1 MFVSLLKILY
11 HIEREKG
18 GEPVDK
24 ESMKQEMMEKMK
36 ERKSEVK
43 VVRKLVAII
52 ALAFLLIFAIGGFIA
67 FSYIKSALEP
77 MDPDSEEEVAI
88 EIPMGSGVTTI
99 SQILEENEIV
109 KNARIFKYYAKFKNE
124 SSFQAGNYTMSKA
137 MTLDEIIESLKTGKV
152 YREPV
157 FTLTVPEGLTLVQI
171 SEVIEKKTDYTAEEF
186 MAKVTD
192 KAFIE
197 TMMGEF
203 PQLLTEDILKENI
216 RYALE
221 GYLYPATYPF
231 YVEKPPLE
239 EIIRTMI
246 SSMNTMVLEYKAG
259 FEERNMTVHQFVTFA
274 SLLEEEATA
283 STDRETIA
291 SVFYNRLDIDM
302 PLQTDPT
309 VLYSLGE
316 HKDRV
321 LYEDLEVQDP
331 YNTYKNTGLTPGPIA
346 APGKTSLEA
355 TISPSDTDYLYFLAD
370 KDGNNHFAK
379 TYEEHLSNVSK
390 YIK

>member
-1 MFVSLLKILY
+1 M
-11 HIEREKG
+11 
-18 GEPVDK
+18 DK
-24 ESMKQEMMEKMK
+24 ESMKQEMLEKMK

-43 VVRKLVAII
+43 IVRKLVAII
-52 ALAFLLIFAIGGFIA
+52 ALAFLLIFAIGGFVA

-77 MDPDSEEEVAI
+77 MDPDSEKEVAV

-99 SQILEENEIV
+99 SQILEEEGIV

-124 SSFQAGNYTMSKA
+124 SSFQAGNYTMTKA

-171 SEVIEKKTDYTAEEF
+171 SEVIEKKTSYTAEEF

-203 PQLLTEDILKENI
+203 PQLLTEDILNPNI
-216 RYALE
+216 RYSLE

-231 YVEKPPLE
+231 YVENPPLE
-239 EIIRTMI
+239 EIIHTMI

-259 FEERNMTVHQFVTFA
+259 LEERKMSVHDFVTFA

-291 SVFYNRLDIDM
+291 SVFYNRIEENM

-321 LYEDLEVQDP
+321 LYEDLEVDNP
-331 YNTYKNTGLTPGPIA
+331 YNTYKNAGLTPGPIA
-346 APGKTSLEA
+346 APGKSSLEA

-379 TYEEHLSNVSK
+379 TYEEHLSNKAK
-390 YIK
+390 YIE